1 MESDS
6 RREKGEEKPVY
17 GLRFNLFG
25 VWYGMAFPF
34 SAQAFG
40 GWAAHTVI
48 TQSVTMNPNLYPGYC
63 IPSVQYRSGH
73 VK

>member
-40 GWAAHTVI
+40 PWGLGCSYCNYAIGYNESEFISRVY
-48 TQSVTMNPNLYPGYC
+48 PLY
-63 IPSVQYRSGH
+63 STEADT
-73 VK
+73 